1 MLNSCDLQILQLMF
15 EDIQKYPNHLYW
27 LIAFSF
33 AILFI
38 FILFIGY
45 IAYIK
50 GKNSEKGKIDARLK
64 LLDSLVHEQSKIV
77 EAVEVIKSNIEK
89 GIWLE
94 KERNA
99 IKRQKIDEMMSNLSK
114 IHPYLFK
121 QLGELTTGNG
131 NLDYE
136 NNPISMILDT
146 ANLYFET
153 NEIEGLNSLNSLQA
167 DIAEVNNN
175 HFTKK
180 IEYLKETGKMMTTDN
195 DVISNYSTTINKY
208 IEPISQ
214 LRFNLG
220 KLMSSLLGSKNFK

>member
-121 QLGELTTGNG
+121 QLGELDN
-131 NLDYE
+131 
-136 NNPISMILDT
+136 
-146 ANLYFET
+146 
-153 NEIEGLNSLNSLQA
+153 
-167 DIAEVNNN
+167 V
-175 HFTKK
+175 K
-180 IEYLKETGKMMTTDN
+180 IFL
-195 DVISNYSTTINKY
+195 
-208 IEPISQ
+208 
-214 LRFNLG
+214 
-220 KLMSSLLGSKNFK
+220 

>member
-1 MLNSCDLQILQLMF
+1 LEFTENILR
-15 EDIQKYPNHLYW
+15 Y
-27 LIAFSF
+27 
-33 AILFI
+33 
-38 FILFIGY
+38 
-45 IAYIK
+45 
-50 GKNSEKGKIDARLK
+50 R
-64 LLDSLVHEQSKIV
+64 
-77 EAVEVIKSNIEK
+77 
-89 GIWLE
+89 
-94 KERNA
+94 
-99 IKRQKIDEMMSNLSK
+99 
-114 IHPYLFK
+114 
-121 QLGELTTGNG
+121 ELTTGNG